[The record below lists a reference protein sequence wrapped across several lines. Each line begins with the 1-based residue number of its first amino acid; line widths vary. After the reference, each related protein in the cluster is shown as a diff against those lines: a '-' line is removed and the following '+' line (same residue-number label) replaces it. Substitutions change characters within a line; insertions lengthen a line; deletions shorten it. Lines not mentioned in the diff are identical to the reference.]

1 MRIEVEAH
9 RQGEASYEQVK
20 MNPTMA
26 SSGSRTLGRLAS
38 VSVLIAIG
46 CAIYLLAVRSG
57 KARGTVSSEQ
67 SPAVHRVPVSAA
79 EATSGDFER
88 YLTELGTV
96 TPFNTVTV
104 TSRVEGQIVKVNFKE
119 GQIVKA
125 GDLLVQIDPRPYQV
139 QLEQAEG
146 QQAKDEA
153 ALKNDS
159 LNLERDQALFQQEVI
174 PKQTLDAQVEAVS
187 QDRGALAT
195 DKANVDNAKLQ
206 LIYSKITAP
215 ISGRIGLRMIDPG
228 NIVQANASQPITT
241 ITQLQPI
248 SVIFTIPEDD
258 VAAVVGNIQS
268 HPMPVEAYD
277 RSLTFKLADGTM
289 LSFNNQIDTTTGTLK
304 LRASFSNENNA
315 LFPDQFVN
323 VKLLI
328 ETLHDQVLIPSAAL
342 QRSSNGAFVYV
353 VKPDNTVEMR
363 NVTVGYTE
371 AGVSTIKSGVAAGE
385 KVVTQGVDRLQDGT
399 LVSVQPATPGKGLAV
414 QDVPGQSE
422 L

>member
-1 MRIEVEAH
+1 MI
-9 RQGEASYEQVK
+9 
-20 MNPTMA
+20 NPSMA
-26 SSGSRTLGRLAS
+26 NSGSRTFGRVVS

-46 CAIYLLAVRSG
+46 CTIYLLAMRSG
-57 KARGTVSSEQ
+57 KAGGIVSSEHG
-67 SPAVHRVPVSAA
+67 PAVHRVPVNAVQ
-79 EATSGDFER
+79 ATLGDFER

-96 TPFNTVTV
+96 TPINTVTV
-104 TSRVEGQIVKVNFKE
+104 TSRVEGQIVKINFQE

-125 GDLLVQIDPRPYQV
+125 GDLLVQIDPRPFQV

-146 QQAKDEA
+146 QQVRDEA

-159 LNLERDQALFQQEVI
+159 LNLVRDRELYQDDVI
-174 PKQTLDAQVEAVS
+174 PKQTLDAQVAAVT
-187 QDRGALAT
+187 QDRGALVT
-195 DKANVDNAKLQ
+195 DKANIDNAKLQ
-206 LIYSKITAP
+206 LVYSRIAAP

-248 SVIFTIPEDD
+248 SVVFTIPEDD
-258 VAAVVGNIQS
+258 VPAVVGNMQS

-277 RSLTFKLADGTM
+277 RSLDRKLADGSM

-304 LRASFSNENNA
+304 LKASFSNENNQ
-315 LFPDQFVN
+315 LFPNQFVN
-323 VKLLI
+323 VKLVM
-328 ETLHDQVLIPSAAL
+328 ETLRDQVLIPAAAL

-363 NVTVGYTE
+363 NVTIGYTQ
-371 AGVSTIKSGVAAGE
+371 AGVSAIKSGVATGE
-385 KVVTQGVDRLQDGT
+385 RVVTQGVDRLQNGT
-399 LVSVQPATPGKGLAV
+399 LVSVQLATPGKGLAV